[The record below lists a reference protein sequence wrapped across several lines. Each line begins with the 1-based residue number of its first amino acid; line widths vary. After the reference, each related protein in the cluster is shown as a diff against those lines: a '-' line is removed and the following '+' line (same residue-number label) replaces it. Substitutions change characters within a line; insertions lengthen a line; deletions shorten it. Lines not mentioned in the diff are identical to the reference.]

1 MVVRIVVAIAL
12 TYQIMIN
19 ITRPI
24 VSLYATNLGANMAEI
39 GYLTATYAFFPLL
52 LAIPI
57 GKISD
62 RIGDRIPTILG
73 TIGVTVGICLPFV
86 FQSMWALYVSQALI
100 GISQIF
106 INVNLQNMIGTVSTS
121 SNRDKNYSYF
131 SLGVALG
138 TLIGPVVGGYLAE
151 HYSYHFSYLIATLI
165 GIAPIILAILLPVI
179 KRKIEE
185 EKEDEKTKG
194 KSAFNLLK
202 IPNLRKA
209 LLASS
214 LVLYS
219 RDIYIAYFP
228 IYAESVGYSVST
240 IGWIL
245 TVMGLA
251 SVAVRSALPMLINRF
266 GRERV
271 LLSTLAIAG
280 IAFICIPVFDNIIG
294 FYIFA
299 ALMGA
304 GLGCGQPLSMST
316 IYNASPVSR
325 KAEALGLRLATNRF
339 SQVIAPLLFGLIGT
353 VGGLSPVF
361 YLSGIFLL
369 GGSYI
374 TRETEKKEELPHASN
389 DG

>member
-1 MVVRIVVAIAL
+1 MVVRIVVVIAL

-24 VSLYATNLGANMAEI
+24 VSLYATNMGAGTAEV
-39 GYLTATYAFFPLL
+39 GYLAATYAFFPLM

-73 TIGVTVGICLPFV
+73 TFGVTIGICVPFI
-86 FQSMWALYVSQALI
+86 FQTMWALYISQALV
-100 GISQIF
+100 GVSQIF
-106 INVNLQNMIGTVSTS
+106 INVNLQNMIGAVSS
-121 SNRDKNYSYF
+121 SEQRDRNYSYF

-138 TLIGPVVGGYLAE
+138 GLVGPVVGGYLAE
-151 HYSYHFSYLIATLI
+151 HFSYATSYLVATFI
-165 GIAPIILAILLPVI
+165 GAIPICLSFLLPVI
-179 KRKIEE
+179 KRK
-185 EKEDEKTKG
+185 KEIVEQNKG
-194 KSAFNLLK
+194 KSALNLLK

-219 RDIYIAYFP
+219 RDIYVAYFP
-228 IYAESVGYSVST
+228 LYAAGLGYSVST

-251 SVAVRSALPMLINRF
+251 SVAVRSSLPMLINRL
-266 GRERV
+266 GRDKV
-271 LLSTLAIAG
+271 LTITLCIAG
-280 IAFICIPVFDNIIG
+280 IAYIFIPVFDHLIG

-316 IYNASPVSR
+316 IYNASPTSR
-325 KAEALGLRLATNRF
+325 KAEALGLRLATNRL
-339 SQVIAPLLFGLIGT
+339 SQVIAPLLFGFIGT
-353 VGGLSPVF
+353 LGGLAPVF
-361 YLSGIFLL
+361 YLSGFFLL
-369 GGSYI
+369 GGSYV
-374 TRETEKKEELPHASN
+374 TRNTEEKEEYKHASN

>member
-1 MVVRIVVAIAL
+1 MVVRIVVVIAL

-24 VSLYATNLGANMAEI
+24 VSLYASNMGASMAEV
-39 GYLTATYAFFPLL
+39 GYLAATYAFFPLL

-73 TIGVTVGICLPFV
+73 TIGVTIGIFVPFM
-86 FQSMWALYVSQALI
+86 FQTMWALYISQALV

-106 INVNLQNMIGTVSTS
+106 INVNLQNMIGAVSTS
-121 SNRDKNYSYF
+121 KQRDQNYSYF

-138 TLIGPVVGGYLAE
+138 SLIGPVVGGYLAE
-151 HYSYHFSYLIATLI
+151 HFSYSTSYLVATLI
-165 GIAPIILAILLPVI
+165 GAFPILLSFLLPVI
-179 KRKIEE
+179 ERKKE
-185 EKEDEKTKG
+185 EKDEQSKG
-194 KSAFNLLK
+194 QSAFNLLK
-202 IPNLRKA
+202 IRNLRKA

-214 LVLYS
+214 MVLYS

-228 IYAESVGYSVST
+228 LYAAALGYSVST

-251 SVAVRSALPMLINRF
+251 SVAVRSALPMLINRL

-271 LLSTLAIAG
+271 LMITLCVAG
-280 IAFICIPVFDNIIG
+280 IAFIFTPIFDNVVG
-294 FYIFA
+294 FYVFA

-325 KAEALGLRLATNRF
+325 KAEALGLRLATNRL

-353 VGGLSPVF
+353 VGGLTPVF
-361 YLSGIFLL
+361 YLSGVFLL
-369 GGSYI
+369 GGSYL
-374 TRETEKKEELPHASN
+374 TRETTEKEEFAHASN